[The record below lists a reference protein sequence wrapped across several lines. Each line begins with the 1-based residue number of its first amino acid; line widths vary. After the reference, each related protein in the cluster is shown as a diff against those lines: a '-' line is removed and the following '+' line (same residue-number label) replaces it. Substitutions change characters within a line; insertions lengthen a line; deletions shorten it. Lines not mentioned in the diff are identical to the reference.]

1 MSGAWRIDR
10 RGLSRAWAT
19 LPLITALVG
28 LVLLGTRLAGMVQS
42 SLGDAAAAIA
52 ETRGVADLTAL
63 LEEASALAQEPAA
76 GPTAGPAHV
85 GESPHDDEPAHDEE
99 PALAGGTS
107 VPSDTASCPTTVE
120 GLEDVAADLM
130 QRRQQMGARETR
142 LALREAALA
151 EAEAQLSRR
160 ADELDGLRRRLEE
173 QMGKLAQ
180 GDDARIAQ
188 LVKVYETMKPKQ
200 AAEVFDRLDLELL
213 THVASRMREAKM
225 AAVLAAM
232 DPEKARRVTVE
243 LARRRAPAAAAGG

>member
-1 MSGAWRIDR
+1 MSGARRIDR

-19 LPLITALVG
+19 LPLVTALVG
-28 LVLLGTRLAGMVQS
+28 VLVLGTKVVGMVGPGLDDVVAAVTDAS
-42 SLGDAAAAIA
+42 HGD
-52 ETRGVADLTAL
+52 DLTAL
-63 LEEASALAQEPAA
+63 LEEASALALEPAA
-76 GPTAGPAHV
+76 GPEA
-85 GESPHDDEPAHDEE
+85 EPAHDDAPPPHHDEAAATDATA
-99 PALAGGTS
+99 PAPAPGD
-107 VPSDTASCPTTVE
+107 PASCPVTVA
-120 GLEDVAADLM
+120 GLEDVAADLV

-151 EAEAQLSRR
+151 EAEAQLARR
-160 ADELDGLRRRLEE
+160 ADELDGMRRTLEE

-213 THVASRMREAKM
+213 THVASRMREVKM

-243 LARRRAPAAAAGG
+243 LARRRAPAASGG